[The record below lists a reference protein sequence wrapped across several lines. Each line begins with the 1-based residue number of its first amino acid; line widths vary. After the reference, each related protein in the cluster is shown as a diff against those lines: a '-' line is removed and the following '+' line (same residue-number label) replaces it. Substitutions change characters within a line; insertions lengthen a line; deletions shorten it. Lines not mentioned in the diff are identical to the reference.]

1 MQSRSS
7 IDDQIRK
14 CRQYAEA
21 HNLRILEEHVH
32 CDEALSGVGADRP
45 GLKRILQL
53 ALSAAPPFTAILV
66 DDTSR
71 LSRTTED
78 ALSIFKR
85 LNFAGVQLIA
95 VSQGISSDDEQS
107 EMLVTVHGLVDSL
120 YVRELA
126 KKTHRGMEGL
136 ALRGLHTGGR
146 TFGYEAISLGD
157 GAGKKLVVN
166 PSEARVVKRIF
177 ELSAGGLSLKAITR
191 KLNAEHVRSPR
202 PRRDRIGGEWCPTA
216 IREMLKNELYI
227 GNVVWNRSKFVKV
240 PGTNKRQRRPRPES
254 EWLRA
259 SNPGLTIVPAGL
271 WTAVRARFASLP
283 GIWGHQKGHG
293 LAPRA
298 MTSPYLFSGLLKCGE
313 CGANLII
320 ATGGGTHRHKKYACS
335 RRFNRGG
342 CQNDLY
348 IRRDDLEDLLL
359 GKLQS
364 EVLRPE
370 VVDYA
375 VTEFQ
380 KQLEATLASLS
391 GDLAEMRARKSRL
404 EAEVHRLVSAVAESG
419 HSTSLLEEIGRKEAE
434 LHGITDRLLSATPDS
449 IESRVREIRT
459 FVTSGLNNL
468 RDLLRED
475 TALARTELLKHSSEI
490 TMTPRRDLTRP
501 FYVAEGNWNLVGK
514 DDWPEGASRLTGGFG
529 WLRGLDLN
537 QRPPGYEPDE
547 LPGCST
553 PRKHISRCRA
563 RGQIAAILGLCRRF
577 SCNALFARVPG
588 FFGGRLRRFPPADQD
603 FGRDCMA
610 MATKAPIKIAGK
622 SRPTEDSAMVS
633 ERAIGLTGLMSLPRV
648 VSVVKL

>member
-1 MQSRSS
+1 MKQLRCAAIYTRVSTEMQSRTS

-21 HNLRILEEHVH
+21 HSLKILDDHIYR
-32 CDEALSGVGADRP
+32 DEALSGVGSDRP
-45 GLKRILQL
+45 ALNRILQL
-53 ALSAAPPFTAILV
+53 ALAVAPPFTAILV

-78 ALSIFKR
+78 ALTIFKR

-95 VSQGISSDDEQS
+95 VSQGIDSDHEQS
-107 EMLVTVHGLVDSL
+107 EMLVTMHGLMDSQ

-146 TFGYEAISLGD
+146 IFGYDAVSFGE

-166 PSEARVVKRIF
+166 SSEAAILKRIF
-177 ELSAGGLSLKAITR
+177 ELSASGHSLKAITR
-191 KLNAEHVRSPR
+191 TLNAEHVPSPR
-202 PRRDRIGGEWCPTA
+202 PREDRVGGEWCPTA

-240 PGTNKRQRRPRPES
+240 PGTNKRRRRPRPES

-259 SNPGLTIVPAGL
+259 FNSELAIVPGDL
-271 WTAVRARFASLP
+271 WIAVRARFAALP
-283 GIWGHQKGHG
+283 GVWGYPETRG

-342 CQNDLY
+342 CENDLY

-364 EVLRPE
+364 QILRPE

-380 KQLEATLASLS
+380 GQLESALDSLS
-391 GDLAEMRARKSRL
+391 GDLAEVRQRKAQL
-404 EAEVHRLVSAVAESG
+404 EAELRRLVSAVSASG
-419 HSTSLLEEIGRKEAE
+419 HSKTLLEEIARKEAE
-434 LHGITDRLLSATPDS
+434 LQGIAERLLSATPAS
-449 IESRVREIRT
+449 IESRVDEIRK
-459 FVTSGLNNL
+459 FVTNGLNDL
-468 RDLLRED
+468 RGLLSKD
-475 TALARTELLKHSSEI
+475 TVLARTELLKHSSAI
-490 TMTPRRDLTRP
+490 TMTPRRDLAQR
-501 FYVAEGNWNLVGK
+501 FYVADGSWDLLGKGN
-514 DDWPEGASRLTGGFG
+514 WPEGASRLAGGFG
-529 WLRGLDLN
+529 WLRGSDLN
-537 QRPPGYEPDE
+537 
-547 LPGCST
+547 
-553 PRKHISRCRA
+553 
-563 RGQIAAILGLCRRF
+563 
-577 SCNALFARVPG
+577 
-588 FFGGRLRRFPPADQD
+588 
-603 FGRDCMA
+603 
-610 MATKAPIKIAGK
+610 
-622 SRPTEDSAMVS
+622 
-633 ERAIGLTGLMSLPRV
+633 
-648 VSVVKL
+648 

>member
-1 MQSRSS
+1 MSQLRCAAIYARVSTEMQSRAS

-21 HNLRILEEHVH
+21 HCLRVLEEHIYR
-32 CDEALSGVGADRP
+32 DEALSGVGADRP
-45 GLKRILQL
+45 ALKRVLQF
-53 ALSAAPPFTAILV
+53 ALSVAPPFTAILV

-78 ALSIFKR
+78 ALTIFKR

-107 EMLVTVHGLVDSL
+107 EMLVTMHGLMDSQ

-146 TFGYEAISLGD
+146 IFGYDTVSLGE

-166 PSEARVVKRIF
+166 PSEAAIVKRIF
-177 ELSAGGLSLKAITR
+177 ELSAGGHSLKAITR
-191 KLNAEHVRSPR
+191 TLNAEHISSPR
-202 PRRDRIGGEWCPTA
+202 PREDRIGGEWCPTA

-240 PGTNKRQRRPRPES
+240 PGTNKRQRRARPES
-254 EWLRA
+254 EWLRS
-259 SNPGLTIVPAGL
+259 SNPDLAIITEGL
-271 WTAVRARFASLP
+271 WKTVRARFAALP
-283 GIWGHQKGHG
+283 GIWGYPKSRG

-342 CQNDLY
+342 CENDLY

-364 EVLRPE
+364 EILQPE
-370 VVDYA
+370 VVEYA
-375 VTEFQ
+375 VMEFQ
-380 KQLEATLASLS
+380 RQLEAALGSLS
-391 GDLAEMRARKSRL
+391 DDLIGMRQRKTRL
-404 EAEVHRLVSAVAESG
+404 EAEVRRLVSAVAESG
-419 HSTSLLEEIGRKEAE
+419 HSRFLLEEIARKEAE
-434 LHGITDRLLSATPDS
+434 LQSITDSLLSATPQS
-449 IESRVREIRT
+449 IESRVGEIRS
-459 FVTSGLNNL
+459 FVASGLSNL
-468 RDLLRED
+468 RDLLRKD

-490 TMTPRRDLTRP
+490 TMTPHRDLAQH
-501 FYVAEGNWNLVGK
+501 FYVAEGNWDLLGNG
-514 DDWPEGASRLTGGFG
+514 WTEGASRLTGGFG
-529 WLRGLDLN
+529 WLRGSDLN
-537 QRPPGYEPDE
+537 
-547 LPGCST
+547 
-553 PRKHISRCRA
+553 
-563 RGQIAAILGLCRRF
+563 
-577 SCNALFARVPG
+577 
-588 FFGGRLRRFPPADQD
+588 
-603 FGRDCMA
+603 
-610 MATKAPIKIAGK
+610 
-622 SRPTEDSAMVS
+622 
-633 ERAIGLTGLMSLPRV
+633 
-648 VSVVKL
+648 